1 MLVND
6 VFNCYSLGMVNKV
19 YMSNLSPVWPFA
31 KQEALLAQAV
41 PGWPKGA
48 TLYQDELSARSRRSH
63 KPGDL
68 DQRDAMLRPTGRRR
82 GDEAVYVASLAVLA
96 WTAEDMMEA
105 ITQAMA
111 RGATIHVLDA
121 GLIIT
126 PKSDAATLHGAAKAF
141 ADGRRRRAAAEAGKT
156 AGAISGQR
164 RANMAKAAAESIRRE
179 WSLPSEEYPTLD
191 LLRAAG
197 ISRNTAILYLGKRKV
212 AQNQYQAGQ
221 KRKSSAFAKRGK
233 YSL

>member
-1 MLVND
+1 
-6 VFNCYSLGMVNKV
+6 
-19 YMSNLSPVWPFA
+19 
-31 KQEALLAQAV
+31 
-41 PGWPKGA
+41 
-48 TLYQDELSARSRRSH
+48 
-63 KPGDL
+63 
-68 DQRDAMLRPTGRRR
+68 MLRPTGRK
-82 GDEAVYVASLAVLA
+82 GSDEAIYVASLAVLA

-105 ITQAMA
+105 LTQAMA
-111 RGATIHVLDA
+111 RGATVHVLDA

-156 AGAISGQR
+156 GGEISAQR

-179 WSLPSEEYPTLD
+179 WSLPSKEYPTLD

-212 AQNQYQAGQ
+212 AQNLYQAGQ
-221 KRKSSAFAKRGK
+221 KRKQGAFAKRGR